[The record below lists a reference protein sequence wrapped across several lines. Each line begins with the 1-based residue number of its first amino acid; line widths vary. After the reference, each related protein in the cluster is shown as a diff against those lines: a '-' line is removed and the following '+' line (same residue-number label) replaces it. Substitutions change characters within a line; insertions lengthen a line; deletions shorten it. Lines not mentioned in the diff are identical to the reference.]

1 MHTIGWVGSF
11 RSHALDWLNEIGCI
25 WVGENSEKEGNFIQI
40 LMFPC
45 LATSY
50 TLMLCNINETVM
62 LRGNL
67 RRIFEIKTT
76 SRKLGVLNYI
86 KDSSA
91 WSVVLGPAVWMP
103 PENCSNK
110 NLDKESLGW
119 AEHFVS
125 TVQFGLVKS
134 GLHCEGRT
142 ELTHPVEARWQSEV
156 RIEESG
162 HLEDQQQEQEGKGVW
177 AFGSQCEVQPGI
189 CIPCP
194 VHLLIHCFCHTV
206 RLGAWQFLTLTTRL
220 LHVSVHKANVL
231 TQI

>member
-50 TLMLCNINETVM
+50 TLMLCNIKETVM

-110 NLDKESLGW
+110 KSWQRISRMGWALRFNSTVWIGEEWSTSLGKNW
-119 AEHFVS
+119 A
-125 TVQFGLVKS
+125 
-134 GLHCEGRT
+134 
-142 ELTHPVEARWQSEV
+142 
-156 RIEESG
+156 
-162 HLEDQQQEQEGKGVW
+162 
-177 AFGSQCEVQPGI
+177 
-189 CIPCP
+189 
-194 VHLLIHCFCHTV
+194 HTPS
-206 RLGAWQFLTLTTRL
+206 R
-220 LHVSVHKANVL
+220 S
-231 TQI
+231 